1 MPVRKDKS
9 PSGDGPS
16 EGSSGDK
23 EERYRRLPTG
33 NHGLDPEQ
41 VRLDQRRRLR
51 EAMLE
56 LIVERGYP
64 GVRIA
69 DLAKLAH
76 VSAPTFYDLY
86 AGKEELF
93 LDAYA
98 SITSRMAE
106 TVLGAY
112 SADRPDDERLSAA
125 IEAACHFAAD
135 EPETVSLLV
144 LGAFGAGPGALEHRR
159 ASLAELERSI
169 QRSRDGGGQ
178 LIAGD
183 YTVKAILGGI
193 REALANR
200 LHELRYD
207 ALRQMAPEIVAWAGC
222 YPRRLPDGLAI
233 AAPPEDGGPAP
244 AASERA
250 KRAEG
255 PLPSGRSELP
265 RQSIVKSQR
274 ERIVDATASI
284 VAEKG
289 LAGLTIP
296 EIARRASISHQTFYS
311 IYPSKQDAFL
321 GAQKVSM
328 HQAVQVTGQAFT
340 AQGPDWPHAVAAGL
354 QALLEFLASE
364 PAHARLTL
372 VDTFGASRE
381 SMEIRGASMAAFREF
396 LKPGYML
403 AAKRQQSAHP
413 PALAAEAVTGGI
425 WQILHY
431 YIEHSWFSAL
441 PALAP
446 QLTYFALTPFLG
458 LEAAVATAR
467 SIPPPPAEQEQATPT
482 TWNAPQRAEAA
493 DDDEL
498 SLA

>member
-1 MPVRKDKS
+1 MPSSKDKS
-9 PSGDGPS
+9 PSGDDPA
-16 EGSSGDK
+16 EGSRGDK

-41 VRLDQRRRLR
+41 VRVDQRRRLR

-56 LIVERGYP
+56 LIAERGYP

-98 SITSRMAE
+98 SIATRMAE

-112 SADRPDDERLSAA
+112 TAERPGDDRLQAA
-125 IEAACHFAAD
+125 IAAACNFAAD
-135 EPETVSLLV
+135 EPENVSLFV

-159 ASLAELERSI
+159 ASLTELERRI
-169 QRSRDGGGQ
+169 QRSRDGDGE
-178 LIAGD
+178 LVAGD

-193 REALANR
+193 REALASR
-200 LHELRYD
+200 LHERRFD
-207 ALRQMAPEIVAWAGC
+207 ELRQMAPEILAWAGS
-222 YPRRLPDGLAI
+222 YPRRLPDGLAV
-233 AAPPEDGGPAP
+233 PAP
-244 AASERA
+244 HGAGENAPATSERA

-289 LAGLTIP
+289 LAALTIP
-296 EIARRASISHQTFYS
+296 EIARRASVSHQTFYS

-321 GAQKVSM
+321 GAMKVSM
-328 HQAVQVTGQAFT
+328 HQAVQVTGQAFA
-340 AQGPDWPHAVAAGL
+340 AQGSDWPHAVAAGI
-354 QALLEFLASE
+354 QALLMFLASE

-381 SMEIRGASMAAFREF
+381 SVEIRGASMAAFREF
-396 LKPGYML
+396 LKPGHML
-403 AAKRQQSAHP
+403 AAKRGSAAHV
-413 PALAAEAVTGGI
+413 PALAAEAVAGGI

-431 YIEHSWFSAL
+431 YIEHSWFGEL

-446 QLTYFALTPFLG
+446 QLTCFALTPFLG
-458 LEAAVATAR
+458 VEAAVATAH
-467 SIPPPPAEQEQATPT
+467 SIPRPSQQSTQTAIQPPDG
-482 TWNAPQRAEAA
+482 A

-498 SLA
+498 SIA

>member
-1 MPVRKDKS
+1 MPPSKDKS
-9 PSGDGPS
+9 PSGDDPA
-16 EGSSGDK
+16 EGSRGDK

-41 VRLDQRRRLR
+41 VRVDQRRRLR

-56 LIVERGYP
+56 LIAERGYP

-98 SITSRMAE
+98 SIATRMAE

-112 SADRPDDERLSAA
+112 TAERPGEDRLEAA
-125 IEAACHFAAD
+125 IAAACNFAAD
-135 EPETVSLLV
+135 EPENVSLFV

-159 ASLAELERSI
+159 ESLAELERRI
-169 QRSRDGGGQ
+169 QKSRDDDGE
-178 LIAGD
+178 LVVGD

-193 REALANR
+193 REALADR
-200 LHELRYD
+200 LHERRFD
-207 ALRQMAPEIVAWAGC
+207 ELRQMAPEILAWAGS
-222 YPRRLPDGLAI
+222 YPRRLPDGLAVSV
-233 AAPPEDGGPAP
+233 PSSGVGENAP
-244 AASERA
+244 ATSERA

-289 LAGLTIP
+289 LAALTIP
-296 EIARRASISHQTFYS
+296 EIARRASVSHQTFYS
-311 IYPSKQDAFL
+311 IYSSKQDAFL
-321 GAQKVSM
+321 GAVKVSM
-328 HQAVQVTGQAFT
+328 HQAVQVTGQAFA
-340 AQGPDWPHAVAAGL
+340 AQGDDWPHAVAAGI
-354 QALLEFLASE
+354 QALLMFLASE

-381 SMEIRGASMAAFREF
+381 SVEIRGASMGAFREF
-396 LKPGYML
+396 LKPGHML
-403 AAKRQQSAHP
+403 AAKRQPAAHV
-413 PALAAEAVTGGI
+413 PALTAEAVTGGI

-431 YIEHSWFSAL
+431 YIEHSWFDEL

-446 QLTYFALTPFLG
+446 QLTCFALTPFLG
-458 LEAAVATAR
+458 VEAAVATAH
-467 SIPPPPAEQEQATPT
+467 SIPGPSQQTS
-482 TWNAPQRAEAA
+482 EAAMAADGA